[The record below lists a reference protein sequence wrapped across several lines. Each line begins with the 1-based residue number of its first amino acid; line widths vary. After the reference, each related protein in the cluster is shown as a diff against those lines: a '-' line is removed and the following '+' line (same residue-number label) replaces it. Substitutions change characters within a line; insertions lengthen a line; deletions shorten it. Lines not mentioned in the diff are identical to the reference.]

1 MKRKIL
7 AGLLAGTMMFVV
19 AGCGKNATAE
29 TTAADVTKAA
39 GVDNTSETVA
49 GDTTAESGE
58 TSESVPAQDGSTA
71 IVADSAQDTGA
82 EAANPDGSYIL
93 VAYFSWSGNTEKIA
107 NMIAEDTGAD
117 LFQIEPAEAYPEDYN
132 AVVDQ
137 AKEEQTANAR
147 PELLHDV
154 ETFQNYDVIFLG
166 YPNWWSDVPMIMNT
180 FMEAHDFSGKTVV
193 PFCTH
198 GGGGFGKSLS
208 SVKAGTTGATVLDGF
223 EVSGS
228 RADGAAA
235 DVQSWIDSLNLEN

>member
-1 MKRKIL
+1 MMSERENRMKKLNVI
-7 AGLLAGTMMFVV
+7 GLLMGTVMLAMT
-19 AGCGKNATAE
+19 GCGKNSAAE
-29 TTAADVTKAA
+29 TTSIAP
-39 GVDNTSETVA
+39 ET
-49 GDTTAESGE
+49 EKL
-58 TSESVPAQDGSTA
+58 SESSVSEAEKNEESASASERDAAAKFVQDGESA
-71 IVADSAQDTGA
+71 NSDDS
-82 EAANPDGSYIL
+82 SIL

-117 LFQIEPAEAYPEDYN
+117 LFQIEPVEAYPEDYN

-154 ETFQNYDVIFLG
+154 ETFQNYEVIFLG

-180 FMEAHDFSGKTVV
+180 FMESHDFNGKTVI

-198 GGGGFGKSLS
+198 GGGGFGKSLAS
-208 SVKAGTTGATVLDGF
+208 IKTGTDGATVLDGF

-228 RADGAAA
+228 RADSAAE
-235 DVQSWIDSLNLEN
+235 DVQSWINSLNLEK

>member
-1 MKRKIL
+1 MKKAIL
-7 AGLLAGTMMFVV
+7 AGLLAGTMMFAM
-19 AGCGKNATAE
+19 AGCGKNPAAE
-29 TTAADVTKAA
+29 TTTADVTETASA
-39 GVDNTSETVA
+39 ENTSETVA
-49 GDTTAESGE
+49 GETTEESGE
-58 TSESVPAQDGSTA
+58 TSESAAAQDGS
-71 IVADSAQDTGA
+71 S
-82 EAANPDGSYIL
+82 IL

-117 LFQIEPAEAYPEDYN
+117 LFQIEPVEAYPEDYN

-154 ETFQNYDVIFLG
+154 ETFQSYDIIFLG

-208 SVKAGTTGATVLDGF
+208 SVKAGTAGATVLDGF
-223 EVSGS
+223 SVNGS
-228 RADGAAA
+228 QADGAAA
-235 DVQSWIDSLNLEN
+235 DIQSWIDSLNLGH

>member
-7 AGLLAGTMMFVV
+7 AGLLAGTMMLTMM
-19 AGCGKNATAE
+19 GCGKNSVTETTVSEPDTGASASESVPVE
-29 TTAADVTKAA
+29 TTA
-39 GVDNTSETVA
+39 ER
-49 GDTTAESGE
+49 GE
-58 TSESVPAQDGSTA
+58 TSESVSAQDGSTNA
-71 IVADSAQDTGA
+71 LAESSQDAGA
-82 EAANPDGSYIL
+82 ETPDTNGSAIL

-117 LFQIEPAEAYPEDYN
+117 LFRIEPVEAYPEDYN

-154 ETFQNYDVIFLG
+154 ESFQNYDVIFLG

-228 RADGAAA
+228 RADGATE
-235 DVQSWIDSLNLEN
+235 DVKNWVDSLNLGN

>member
-7 AGLLAGTMMFVV
+7 AGLLAGTMMFAM
-19 AGCGKNATAE
+19 AGCGKNPAAE
-29 TTAADVTKAA
+29 TTTADVTEAA
-39 GVDNTSETVA
+39 SVENASEAAA
-49 GDTTAESGE
+49 GDTNAESGE
-58 TSESVPAQDGSTA
+58 TSESGTAQDDSTEA
-71 IVADSAQDTGA
+71 ESAQDTGA
-82 EAANPDGSYIL
+82 EAASPDGSSIL

-117 LFQIEPAEAYPEDYN
+117 LFQIEPVEAYPEDYN

-154 ETFQNYDVIFLG
+154 EVFQNYDVIFLG

-198 GGGGFGKSLS
+198 GGGGFGKSLA

-228 RADGAAA
+228 RVDGAAA

>member
-1 MKRKIL
+1 MIMKKAML
-7 AGLLAGTMMFVV
+7 AGLLAGTMMF
-19 AGCGKNATAE
+19 AMTGCGKNPAAE
-29 TTAADVTKAA
+29 TTAA
-39 GVDNTSETVA
+39 GVKESASAENTSETVA
-49 GDTTAESGE
+49 VETTAESGE
-58 TSESVPAQDGSTA
+58 TSESAAAQDGS
-71 IVADSAQDTGA
+71 S
-82 EAANPDGSYIL
+82 IL

-117 LFQIEPAEAYPEDYN
+117 LFQIEPVEAYPEDYN

-154 ETFQNYDVIFLG
+154 EAFQNYDVIFIG

-198 GGGGFGKSLS
+198 GGGGFGKSLA
-208 SVKAGTTGATVLDGF
+208 SVKAGTSGATVLDGF
-223 EVSGS
+223 SVNGS
-228 RADGAAA
+228 QEDGAAV
-235 DVQSWIDSLNLEN
+235 DVQSWIDSLNLGN

>member
-1 MKRKIL
+1 MKKAIL
-7 AGLLAGTMMFVV
+7 AGLLAGAMMFAM
-19 AGCGKNATAE
+19 AGCGKNPAAE
-29 TTAADVTKAA
+29 TTTADVTEAA
-39 GVDNTSETVA
+39 A
-49 GDTTAESGE
+49 AE
-58 TSESVPAQDGSTA
+58 
-71 IVADSAQDTGA
+71 SAQDTGA
-82 EAANPDGSYIL
+82 ENTDADGSSIL
-93 VAYFSWSGNTEKIA
+93 VAYFSRSGNTEKIA

-137 AKEEQTANAR
+137 AKEEQAAKAR

-198 GGGGFGKSLS
+198 GGGGYGNSLA
-208 SVKAGTTGATVLDGF
+208 SVKEGTDGALVLDGF

-228 RADGAAA
+228 RVDGAAA

>member
-7 AGLLAGTMMFVV
+7 AGLLAGTMLFVM
-19 AGCGKNATAE
+19 AGCGKNSVTE
-29 TTAADVTKAA
+29 TAAGETKAGA
-39 GVDNTSETVA
+39 EASEAVTVL
-49 GDTTAESGE
+49 TTAESGE
-58 TSESVPAQDGSTA
+58 TSETAPAQDDST
-71 IVADSAQDTGA
+71 VAVAESAQDTGA
-82 EAANPDGSYIL
+82 KAASPDGSSIL

-117 LFQIEPAEAYPEDYN
+117 LFQIEPVEAYPEDYN

-137 AKEEQTANAR
+137 AKEEQAANAR

-154 ETFQNYDVIFLG
+154 EAFQNYDVIFLG

-228 RADGAAA
+228 RADGATE
-235 DVQSWIDSLNLEN
+235 DVKNWVDSLNLGN